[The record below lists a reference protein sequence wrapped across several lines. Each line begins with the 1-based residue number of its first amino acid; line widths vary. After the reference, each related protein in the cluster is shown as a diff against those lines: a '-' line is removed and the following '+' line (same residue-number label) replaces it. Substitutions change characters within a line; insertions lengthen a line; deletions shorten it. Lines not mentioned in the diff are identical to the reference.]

1 MVKIQGL
8 DMVTPD
14 GETASTDPRTLA
26 AGTEGM
32 RMNQSETE
40 QGTAHDT
47 AARRKGGMTP
57 GRLVPLAV
65 LAAGLA
71 AFFAFDLDRYVTLD
85 ALKANQEA
93 LRSWVAAYGVLAGV
107 AFMGIYAVAVAFS
120 VPGAVFITIAG
131 GFMFGPYLGTVY
143 VVIGATAGALA
154 VFLAARYALRDFFE
168 ARIGAAARKMEAGFR
183 KNELSYMFILRLVP
197 LFPFWLVNLVPAFLG
212 VTVRSFVVG
221 TFIGIIP
228 GAFVYSLVGDG
239 AGAVLAAGG
248 DLNIGIIFEPRFLA
262 PIVGL
267 AVLACV
273 PIVYKKV
280 RDRKPSAN

>member
-1 MVKIQGL
+1 
-8 DMVTPD
+8 MVTPD

-32 RMNQSETE
+32 RMNRSEMDE
-40 QGTAHDT
+40 SV
-47 AARRKGGMTP
+47 AATRKGGLTL
-57 GRLVPLAV
+57 GRIAPLAI

-71 AFFAFDLDRYVTLD
+71 AFFFFGLDRYVTLD
-85 ALKANQEA
+85 ALKSNQDA
-93 LRSWVAAYGVLAGV
+93 LRTWVAEYGFLAGLV
-107 AFMGIYAVAVAFS
+107 FMGIYAVAVAFS

-131 GFMFGPYLGTVY
+131 GFMFGPYFATLY
-143 VVIGATAGALA
+143 VVIGATVGALA

-168 ARIGAAARKMEAGFR
+168 ARIGSAARKMEAGFR
-183 KNELSYMFILRLVP
+183 ENELSYMFILRLVP

-212 VTVRSFVVG
+212 VSVKSFVVG

-273 PIVYKKV
+273 PIVYKKI
-280 RDRKPSAN
+280 RARKSSDA